1 MPQTDWA
8 LPARDGTRTDN
19 GSPVRPIDRI
29 RQDPDDVRR
38 AIRGRGYER
47 PDVDRIAAI
56 DERVRALRSEGERLR
71 AERNAASK
79 GGPPSEET
87 RARMRDLGERV
98 KRIEAEAGPL
108 EAELAELLLWIPN
121 VIHPAVPEGASDQDN
136 VVIRKDEPRVLPF
149 PARPHWEVGEALG
162 ILDIPRGTKLSG
174 SRFYVL
180 RGAGAA
186 LQRALI
192 AWMIDLK
199 IDAGFTEI
207 YPPFVTREE
216 TLRVTGQLPHF
227 DDNLYRDARDDL
239 WLIPT
244 AEPQLVALHRDEV
257 IPAERLPLRYV
268 AYTACF
274 RREHMSAGRDV
285 RGIKRGHE
293 FDKVEMV
300 VYCAPEDS
308 PAWLER
314 MTGLA
319 VDVLERLELPV
330 RVHERC
336 TADLGFNA
344 MRGYDI
350 DAWGPG
356 AGEWLEVSSASDCG
370 PFQAERANIRF
381 RREPGGKPEHP
392 HLLNASGVALPRLVI
407 AILESYQQEDGSLLI
422 PAALRPYLRGRE
434 RIAPGEFAL

>member
-1 MPQTDWA
+1 M
-8 LPARDGTRTDN
+8 
-19 GSPVRPIDRI
+19 RPIDRI
-29 RQDPDDVRR
+29 RADREEVRR
-38 AIRGRGYER
+38 AIALRGYDR
-47 PDVDRIAAI
+47 PDVDEIARL
-56 DERVRALRSEGERLR
+56 DERVRTLKAETEALR
-71 AERNAASK
+71 AERNTASK
-79 GGPPSEET
+79 GGPPGEET
-87 RARMRDLGERV
+87 RIRMRELGDRV
-98 KRIEAEAGPL
+98 KQL
-108 EAELAELLLWIPN
+108 EAELMPLERELDEQVLWIPN
-121 VIHPAVPEGASDQDN
+121 LLHAAVPEGTSDEDN
-136 VVIRKDEPRVLPF
+136 VVIRKDEARSLPF
-149 PARPHWEVGEALG
+149 PPRPHWEIGESLG

-192 AWMIDLK
+192 TWMIDLK
-199 IDAGFTEI
+199 LERGFVEI
-207 YPPFVTREE
+207 YPPYVTRAE
-216 TLRVTGQLPHF
+216 TLRASAHLPHF
-227 DDNLYRDARDDL
+227 DENLYRDEDDDL

-244 AEPQLVALHRDEV
+244 AEPQLVGLHRDET

-285 RGIKRGHE
+285 RGIKRGHQ

-300 VYCAPEDS
+300 VYCTPEES

-314 MTGLA
+314 MTQLA
-319 VDVLERLELPV
+319 VEVLEKLELPV

-344 MRGYDI
+344 LRGYDI

-356 AGEWLEVSSASDCG
+356 ANEWLEVSSASDCG

-381 RREPGGKPEHP
+381 RRESGAKPEHP
-392 HLLNASGVALPRLVI
+392 HLLNASGVALPRLMI
-407 AILESYQQEDGSLLI
+407 AVLENYQQEDGSVLI
-422 PAALRPYLRGRE
+422 PAALRPYLGGRE
-434 RIAPGEFAL
+434 RIAPGEFSL